1 MGRATRRTAAHSL
14 FSLAA
19 TPEVTLWRRDYSEMQ
34 TAPQPRCR
42 QRLPFSVKI
51 GKMLN
56 PRGQGVMK
64 TPLLNSGGEQKT
76 RVGKGMGEG
85 VSEPSRC
92 QQHNFLKETW
102 RQVVCLNQYV
112 LLILAQ
118 QSRAE
123 IDGVDSHVS
132 GSPHHG

>member
-1 MGRATRRTAAHSL
+1 
-14 FSLAA
+14 
-19 TPEVTLWRRDYSEMQ
+19 MQ

-42 QRLPFSVKI
+42 QRQPFSVKI

-56 PRGQGVMK
+56 PRGEGVMK

-76 RVGKGMGEG
+76 KVGKGWGREYCD
-85 VSEPSRC
+85 RR
-92 QQHNFLKETW
+92 QQHSFPEEAW

-118 QSRAE
+118 PSRAE
-123 IDGVDSHVS
+123 IDGVESHL
-132 GSPHHG
+132 PIMADLRTAQEEDILLHLPPEPRL